1 MIIWFML
8 AAIVLLSIMYVL
20 VPLMRSDGEM
30 FESEDLSIA
39 RAQLEQVEADLV
51 AGRIT
56 PEAAGESKRAL
67 ELRVLELL
75 ERDGQAKSGIV
86 SFARFAVPAILA
98 FGAIGIYQAV
108 GTPDYGK
115 AEREIEAMAQLPLE
129 DLVVELERRLEA
141 DPNATFEGYI
151 YLARSLMTLNRYD
164 EAIEA
169 YEMAAQLSAQMP
181 EVVDEL
187 ARARAFAAS
196 QAGMPQIDEAAR
208 SAVQSMTPEQQAQ
221 MIEGMVAGLAAKLE
235 ADPDDMEG
243 WARLIRARAVM
254 GETAQAQADL
264 AAAREVFADQPEQRA
279 IIERVAQESGLDVTE

>member
-1 MIIWFML
+1 MIWFML
-8 AAIVLLSIMYVL
+8 AAITLLSILYVL
-20 VPLMRSDGEM
+20 VPLMRSDGEV

-39 RAQLEQVEADLV
+39 RAQLEQVEADL
-51 AGRIT
+51 AAQRIT

-75 ERDGQAKSGIV
+75 DRGEVQRGGLV
-86 SFARFAVPAILA
+86 TFARFVVPAAL
-98 FGAIGIYQAV
+98 AIGAVSIYQSV

-151 YLARSLMTLNRYD
+151 YLARSLMTLERYD
-164 EAIEA
+164 DAIEA
-169 YEMAAQLSAQMP
+169 YETAVRLSEDMP
-181 EVVDEL
+181 EAVDEL
-187 ARARAFAAS
+187 ARARAYAAS
-196 QAGMPQIDEAAR
+196 QGGMPQIDEATR
-208 SAVQSMTPEQQAQ
+208 SAAQSMTPEQQAQ

-235 ADPDDMEG
+235 AEPDDMEG

-254 GETAQAQADL
+254 GDLAQAQADL
-264 AAAREVFADQPEQRA
+264 AAALAVFADAPEKRA
-279 IIERVAQESGLDVTE
+279 IIERVARDSGLEVTE

>member
-1 MIIWFML
+1 MIWFML

-20 VPLMRSDGEM
+20 VPLMRSDGEV

-39 RAQLEQVEADLV
+39 RAQLEQVEADL
-51 AGRIT
+51 AAQRIT

-75 ERDGQAKSGIV
+75 DRGEVQRGGLV
-86 SFARFAVPAILA
+86 TFARFVVPAVLA
-98 FGAIGIYQAV
+98 IGAVGIYQSV

-129 DLVVELERRLEA
+129 DLVIELERRLEA

-151 YLARSLMTLNRYD
+151 YLARSLMTLERYD
-164 EAIEA
+164 DAIEA
-169 YEMAAQLSAQMP
+169 YETAVRLSEDMP
-181 EVVDEL
+181 EAVDEL
-187 ARARAFAAS
+187 ARARAYAAS
-196 QAGMPQIDEAAR
+196 QGGMPQIDEATR

-235 ADPDDMEG
+235 AEPDDMEG

-254 GETAQAQADL
+254 GNTEQAQTDL
-264 AAAREVFADQPEQRA
+264 AAALAVFVDAPEKRA
-279 IIERVAQESGLDVTE
+279 IIERVARDSGLVVGE

>member
-1 MIIWFML
+1 MIWFML
-8 AAIVLLSIMYVL
+8 AAIVVLSIMYVL
-20 VPLMRSDGEM
+20 VPLMRSDGEV

-39 RAQLEQVEADLV
+39 RAQLEQVEADL
-51 AGRIT
+51 AAQRIT

-75 ERDGQAKSGIV
+75 DRGEVQRGGLV
-86 SFARFAVPAILA
+86 TFARFVVPAVLA
-98 FGAIGIYQAV
+98 IGAVGIYQSV

-129 DLVVELERRLEA
+129 DLVIELERRLEA

-151 YLARSLMTLNRYD
+151 YLARSLMTLERYD
-164 EAIEA
+164 DAIEA
-169 YEMAAQLSAQMP
+169 YETAVRLSEDMP
-181 EVVDEL
+181 EAVDEL
-187 ARARAFAAS
+187 GRARAFAAS
-196 QAGMPQIDEAAR
+196 QGGMPQIDEATR

-235 ADPDDMEG
+235 AEPDDMEG

-254 GETAQAQADL
+254 GNTEQAQTDL
-264 AAAREVFADQPEQRA
+264 AAALAVFADAPEKRA
-279 IIERVAQESGLDVTE
+279 IIERVARDSGLEVTE